1 MMPKTETSALRAHQ
15 LALLQML
22 HEIDRV
28 CKKHHITYTLFAGT
42 ALGAVR
48 HGGFIP
54 WDDDLDVI
62 MLRPDYERFMALAPA
77 ELDGTV
83 YYLQREFSE
92 H

>member
-42 ALGAVR
+42 VPCG
-48 HGGFIP
+48 
-54 WDDDLDVI
+54 
-62 MLRPDYERFMALAPA
+62 MA
-77 ELDGTV
+77 DSSRGMTIWT
-83 YYLQREFSE
+83 
-92 H
+92 